1 MEKFRRAVLQRCVLV
16 ASILVALPALARA
29 GEQLT
34 PKPTDVPATV
44 IAHLPLPQATGSQML
59 LQKENGKR
67 YLYVQQAGKQG
78 FMIVDVTRPEK
89 PSILKRTAESNQS
102 TTGNLQMVSPDVAI
116 AEAPEKTPATLTSS
130 NRPTETV
137 RVLDLSDPR
146 NPKTLETFNRVTSLL
161 PDGSHGLIYLTNNEG
176 LWILRYNRP
185 APLEP
190 AKKKPPCDSESA
202 IMAMPPDCD

>member
-1 MEKFRRAVLQRCVLV
+1 MKTSKSALLAFSLL
-16 ASILVALPALARA
+16 LLPALLASA
-29 GEQLT
+29 NEPT
-34 PKPTDVPATV
+34 KPKPTDVPATV

-59 LQKENGKR
+59 LQKEKGR
-67 YLYVQQAGKQG
+67 HYLYVQQAGKQG
-78 FMIVDVTRPEK
+78 FMIVDVTQPEK
-89 PSILKRTAESNQS
+89 PSLLKRTAESNQS
-102 TTGNLQMVSPDVAI
+102 TAGNLQMVAPDVAI
-116 AEAPEKTPATLTSS
+116 AEAPEKTPTTLTSS

-146 NPKTLETFNRVTSLL
+146 NPKTLETFYNVTSLL
-161 PDGSHGLIYLTNNEG
+161 PDGGHDLIYLTNNEG

-185 APLEP
+185 LRLEP